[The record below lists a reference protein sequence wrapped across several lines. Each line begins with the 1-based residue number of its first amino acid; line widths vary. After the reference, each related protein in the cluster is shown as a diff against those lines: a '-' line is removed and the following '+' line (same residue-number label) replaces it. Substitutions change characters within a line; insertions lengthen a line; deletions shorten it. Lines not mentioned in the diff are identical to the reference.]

1 MDQKDIFEMLICE
14 MTERALEV
22 RRENCDECE
31 QQLYMQVAELSKQK
45 EKVLAK
51 LTPEEHQVLEDYIVK
66 SNLIAQH
73 ECEHLYVQGAKDC
86 VELLKKL
93 GVI

>member
-1 MDQKDIFEMLICE
+1 MDQKDIFEMIICE

-22 RRENCDECE
+22 RRKNCDECE
-31 QQLYMQVAELSKQK
+31 QQFYMQVAELSKQK

-51 LTPEEHQVLEDYIVK
+51 LTSEERQVLEDYIVK

-73 ECEHLYVQGAKDC
+73 ECEHLKIVC
-86 VELLKKL
+86 
-93 GVI
+93 